1 MTAVS
6 LRLPEQLV
14 EKTTELAKTL
24 QLSRTEYISRA
35 LERYNRFIEQ
45 QALEQAMAQSA
56 SEVREQTHH
65 ALNEWDSLTE
75 DNLNGDN
82 RYGY

>member
-65 ALNEWDSLTE
+65 ALNEWVSLTE
-75 DNLNGDN
+75 DNLNCDN